1 MLVPGAGKWRHRSAF
16 GCRTPAFGVNPLG
29 TPVKGAF
36 GRSRSHHREQT
47 WRVQEHTAGGFPRT
61 GAGGRRTPGPA
72 PRNRRPPER
81 DRRRNGRDTG
91 GGPPRTVR
99 PPGRPATQWQ
109 TTSVLTAAMLVYA
122 LGAGI
127 TAAAGNRLALQLL
140 LITVFGLHPFQVPL
154 VKKTSGIAA
163 VRRCLADCVCIGQF
177 ARLLPTLVVV
187 AVSQAPSPESNPD
200 SPLPVKA
207 TGVHDTT
214 VQADRSEVRAIKPR
228 LWPVDRATET
238 LPAQPSQEG
247 PAWVNHNTLSVEGRW
262 SSYRLGAIHHHPVRG
277 RAGTAWIQVC
287 TVADLSERVLAT
299 RFWRMSNWA
308 PMGRRCQPHSIAE
321 MTADVRS
328 HSQTHC

>member
-1 MLVPGAGKWRHRSAF
+1 MVENTKHTHPKDRSGPRF
-16 GCRTPAFGVNPLG
+16 SYQKSNYELFNCSNFNIRYWSWNYRGCWHQTCP
-29 TPVKGAF
+29 PVVT
-36 GRSRSHHREQT
+36 HHCL
-47 WRVQEHTAGGFPRT
+47 WIASIPSS
-61 GAGGRRTPGPA
+61 
-72 PRNRRPPER
+72 
-81 DRRRNGRDTG
+81 TG
-91 GGPPRTVR
+91 GEDQWNCCSSSLPR
-99 PPGRPATQWQ
+99 
-109 TTSVLTAAMLVYA
+109 
-122 LGAGI
+122 
-127 TAAAGNRLALQLL
+127 RLC
-140 LITVFGLHPFQVPL
+140 LHWA
-154 VKKTSGIAA
+154 I
-163 VRRCLADCVCIGQF
+163 